1 MQQQAIISITSK
13 HCSMKKL
20 FVVFAFFISLSVSAQ
35 ELFVFTEPASNMP
48 GKSLGIRD
56 MNAFMFEKDGRLNY
70 HNMPELMWGINKKL
84 MVHVQGFISNRQE
97 GGLKAEG
104 GSFYAKYR
112 FLSKDDIQSHFRM
125 AVYGRYSFN
134 NADIHQQEIE
144 TMGHNTG
151 YETGIIAT
159 QLLHKV
165 AISSSLS
172 YERALDNK
180 PDYKFPATE
189 SNNAMNYTLSVG
201 KLMLPKVYK
210 DYKQTNMNLMLE
222 FLGQRLNGNGKS
234 YLDIAPSVQFI
245 INSQARVD
253 IGYRQELYS
262 TMERTAPNGI
272 VLKFEYT
279 FFNVFK

>member
-1 MQQQAIISITSK
+1 
-13 HCSMKKL
+13 MKKL
-20 FVVFAFFISLSVSAQ
+20 FFVLVVFVSLDASAQ

-48 GKSLGIRD
+48 AKSLGVRD
-56 MNAFMFEKDGRLNY
+56 MNAFMFEKDGKLNY
-70 HNMPELMWGINKKL
+70 HNMPELMWGINKKW

-112 FLSKDDIQSHFRM
+112 FLSKDAIQSHFRM
-125 AVYGRYSFN
+125 AAYGRYSLN
-134 NADIHQQEIE
+134 RADIHQQEIE

-151 YETGIIAT
+151 YETGLIAT
-159 QLLHKV
+159 QLLH
-165 AISSSLS
+165 
-172 YERALDNK
+172 
-180 PDYKFPATE
+180 
-189 SNNAMNYTLSVG
+189 
-201 KLMLPKVYK
+201 
-210 DYKQTNMNLMLE
+210 LMLE
-222 FLGQRLNGNGKS
+222 LLGQRLNDNGKS

-262 TMERTAPNGI
+262 TMKRTAPNGI
-272 VLKFEYT
+272 LLKFEYT

>member
-1 MQQQAIISITSK
+1 
-13 HCSMKKL
+13 MKKML
-20 FVVFAFFISLSVSAQ
+20 FVLFAFSNIQLAAQ

-48 GKSLGIRD
+48 AKSLGFRD
-56 MNAFMFEKDGRLNY
+56 MNAFMYEGDGKLNY
-70 HNMPELMWGINKKL
+70 HNMPELMWGINKKW

-97 GGLKAEG
+97 GGFQVEG

-125 AVYGRYSFN
+125 AAYGRYSFN
-134 NADIHQQEIE
+134 RADIHQQEIE
-144 TMGHNTG
+144 TMGHNSG
-151 YETGIIAT
+151 YELGLIGT

-165 AISSSLS
+165 AISSSVS
-172 YERALDNK
+172 YEKAMDNK
-180 PDYKFPATE
+180 PNYKFPVTE
-189 SNNAMNYTLSVG
+189 SNDAMNYTFSVG

-210 DYKQTNMNLMLE
+210 SYNQTNMNLMVE

-253 IGYRQELYS
+253 IGYRQQLYS
-262 TMERTAPNGI
+262 TMSRTAPNGF
-272 VLKFEYT
+272 VLKLEYT
-279 FFNVFK
+279 FFNLFK

>member
-1 MQQQAIISITSK
+1 
-13 HCSMKKL
+13 MKKL
-20 FVVFAFFISLSVSAQ
+20 FFLFFVLASTQGKAQ

-48 GKSLGIRD
+48 AKSFGIRD
-56 MNAFMFEKDGRLNY
+56 MNAFMFEQDRKLNY
-70 HNMPELMWGINKKL
+70 HNMPELMWGITKKW

-97 GGLKAEG
+97 GGFKVEG

-125 AVYGRYSFN
+125 AAYGRYSFN
-134 NADIHQQEIE
+134 RADIHQQEIE

-151 YETGIIAT
+151 YELGIIGT

-165 AISSSLS
+165 AISSSIS
-172 YERALDNK
+172 YEKAKDNK
-180 PDYKFPATE
+180 PGYKFPVTE
-189 SNNAMNYTLSVG
+189 SNDAVNYTLSVG

-210 DYKQTNMNLMLE
+210 DYRQTNLNLMLE
-222 FLGQRLNGNGKS
+222 LLGQRLNNNGKS

-262 TMERTAPNGI
+262 TMKRTAPNGI

>member
-1 MQQQAIISITSK
+1 
-13 HCSMKKL
+13 MKRL
-20 FVVFAFFISLSVSAQ
+20 FFVLVVFVSLDASAQ

-48 GKSLGIRD
+48 AKSLGVRD
-56 MNAFMFEKDGRLNY
+56 MNAFMFEKDGKLNY
-70 HNMPELMWGINKKL
+70 HNMPELMWGINKKW

-112 FLSKDDIQSHFRM
+112 FLSKDAIQSHFRM
-125 AVYGRYSFN
+125 AAYGRYSLN
-134 NADIHQQEIE
+134 RADIHQQEIE

-151 YETGIIAT
+151 YETGLIAT

-165 AISSSLS
+165 AISSSVS
-172 YERALDNK
+172 YERALDNN
-180 PDYKFPATE
+180 PDYKFPSTE
-189 SNNAMNYTLSVG
+189 SNSAVNYTLSVG

-222 FLGQRLNGNGKS
+222 LLGQRLNDNGKS

-262 TMERTAPNGI
+262 TMKRTAPNGI

>member
-1 MQQQAIISITSK
+1 
-13 HCSMKKL
+13 MKKL
-20 FVVFAFFISLSVSAQ
+20 FFVFTVFLSLGASAQ

-48 GKSLGIRD
+48 AKSIGIRD
-56 MNAFMFEKDGRLNY
+56 MNGFMFEKDGRLNY
-70 HNMPELMWGINKKL
+70 HNMPELMWGISRKW
-84 MVHVQGFISNRQE
+84 MVHVQGFFSNRQE
-97 GGLKAEG
+97 GGIKTEG
-104 GSFYAKYR
+104 ASFYAKYR

-125 AVYGRYSFN
+125 AAYGRYSMN

-151 YETGIIAT
+151 YELGLIGT

-180 PDYKFPATE
+180 PSYKFPETE
-189 SNNAMNYTLSVG
+189 SNSAMNYTLSVG

-210 DYKQTNMNLMLE
+210 NYNQTNMNLMLE
-222 FLGQRLNGNGKS
+222 VLGQRLNDSGKS

-245 INSQARVD
+245 IKSQARID
-253 IGYRQELYS
+253 FGYRRELYS
-262 TMERTAPNGI
+262 TMKRTAPNGF
-272 VLKFEYT
+272 VVKLEYT
-279 FFNVFK
+279 LFNVFK

>member
-1 MQQQAIISITSK
+1 MQRQTIIHITSK
-13 HCSMKKL
+13 HCNMRKL
-20 FVVFAFFISLSVSAQ
+20 FVILASFFSLGVSAQ

-48 GKSLGIRD
+48 ARSLGVRD

-70 HNMPELMWGINKKL
+70 HNMPELMWGINKKW
-84 MVHVQGFISNRQE
+84 MVHVQSFISNRQE
-97 GGLKAEG
+97 GGLEAEG

-125 AVYGRYSFN
+125 AAYGRYSFN

-151 YETGIIAT
+151 YELGIIGT

-165 AISSSLS
+165 AISSSIS
-172 YERALDNK
+172 YERALDNN
-180 PDYKFPATE
+180 DYKFPTTE

-210 DYKQTNMNLMLE
+210 NYKQTNMNLMLE
-222 FLGQRLNGNGKS
+222 LLGQRLNGNGKS

-262 TMERTAPNGI
+262 TMQRTAPNGI
-272 VLKFEYT
+272 VLKLEYT
-279 FFNVFK
+279 FFNAFK

>member
-1 MQQQAIISITSK
+1 
-13 HCSMKKL
+13 MKKL
-20 FVVFAFFISLSVSAQ
+20 FVVLIALSCTRAEAQ

-48 GKSLGIRD
+48 GKSLGFRD
-56 MNAFMFEKDGRLNY
+56 MNAFMFESDGKLNY
-70 HNMPELMWGINKKL
+70 HNMPELMWGINKKW

-112 FLSKDDIQSHFRM
+112 FLSKDELQSHFRM
-125 AVYGRYSFN
+125 AAYGRYSLN
-134 NADIHQQEIE
+134 RADIHQQEIE

-151 YETGIIAT
+151 YELGIIAT

-165 AISSSLS
+165 AISSSVS
-172 YERALDNK
+172 YERATDNK
-180 PDYKFPATE
+180 PGYKFPATE
-189 SNNAMNYTLSVG
+189 SNNAVNYTLSVG
-201 KLMLPKVYK
+201 KLMLPKVYR

-222 FLGQRLNGNGKS
+222 LLGQRLNGNGKS

-253 IGYRQELYS
+253 IGYRQQLYS
-262 TMERTAPNGI
+262 TMQRTAPNGI
-272 VLKFEYT
+272 VLKLEYT
-279 FFNVFK
+279 LFNVFK

>member
-1 MQQQAIISITSK
+1 
-13 HCSMKKL
+13 MKKL
-20 FVVFAFFISLSVSAQ
+20 IVVIATIVSLEVSAQ

-48 GKSLGIRD
+48 AKSLGIRD
-56 MNAFMFEKDGRLNY
+56 MNAFMFEKDGKLNY
-70 HNMPELMWGINKKL
+70 HNMPELMWGINKKW
-84 MVHVQGFISNRQE
+84 MVHVQGFISNRRE

-112 FLSKDDIQSHFRM
+112 LLSKDDIQSHFRM
-125 AVYGRYSFN
+125 AAYGRYSFN

-151 YETGIIAT
+151 SETGIIAT

-172 YERALDNK
+172 YERALDNTSEN
-180 PDYKFPATE
+180 KFPVTE
-189 SNNAMNYTLSVG
+189 SNSAINYSLSIG
-201 KLMLPKVYK
+201 KLMLPKVYTS
-210 DYKQTNMNLMLE
+210 YKQTNINLMLE
-222 FLGQRLNGNGKS
+222 LLGQRLNGNGKS

-262 TMERTAPNGI
+262 TMKRTAPNGI
-272 VLKFEYT
+272 VLKLEYT